1 MNIFVND
8 TPTQCGEQT
17 TITEL
22 LSQEGIQTVNIAVAM
37 NNMVI
42 PKAQWD
48 TSVVKDACNIIII
61 KAVQGG

>member
-8 TPTQCGEQT
+8 APIQCDEQT
-17 TITEL
+17 TITKL
-22 LSQEGIQTVNIAVAM
+22 LSQQGIQAINIAVAM
-37 NNMVI
+37 NDMVI

-48 TSVVKDACNIIII
+48 TTPVKDACNIIII

>member
-22 LSQEGIQTVNIAVAM
+22 LSQQDIQAVNIAVALD
-37 NNMVI
+37 NMVI

-48 TSVVKDACNIIII
+48 TTVVKDGCNIIII

>member
-8 TPTQCGEQT
+8 APIQCDEQT
-17 TITEL
+17 TITKL
-22 LSQEGIQTVNIAVAM
+22 LSQQGIQAINIAVAM

-48 TSVVKDACNIIII
+48 TSLVKDACNIIII